1 MESHFRTVLKTLT
14 WRVTAL
20 AIITAVAW
28 VITDE
33 VKLAAEIGIADTLI
47 KLFAYYGHERIWLKL
62 SFGRQKPPDY
72 AI

>member
-20 AIITAVAW
+20 AITTTVAW

-72 AI
+72 SI

>member
-1 MESHFRTVLKTLT
+1 MESHFRTVLKSLT
-14 WRVTAL
+14 WRVAAL
-20 AIITAVAW
+20 AITTTVAW
-28 VITDE
+28 MITDE

-62 SFGRQKPPDY
+62 GFGRQKPPDY

>member
-1 MESHFRTVLKTLT
+1 MESHFRTVLKSLT
-14 WRVTAL
+14 WRLGGLVMT
-20 AIITAVAW
+20 TAVAW

-33 VKLAAEIGIADTLI
+33 VKLAAEIGMADTLI

>member
-1 MESHFRTVLKTLT
+1 MESHFRTVLKSLT
-14 WRVTAL
+14 WRVAAL
-20 AIITAVAW
+20 AITTAVAW

-33 VKLAAEIGIADTLI
+33 VKLAASIGIADTLI

>member
-1 MESHFRTVLKTLT
+1 MESHFRTVLKSLT

-20 AIITAVAW
+20 AITTMVAW
-28 VITDE
+28 LIIGE
-33 VKLAAEIGIADTLI
+33 VKLAASIGIADTLI